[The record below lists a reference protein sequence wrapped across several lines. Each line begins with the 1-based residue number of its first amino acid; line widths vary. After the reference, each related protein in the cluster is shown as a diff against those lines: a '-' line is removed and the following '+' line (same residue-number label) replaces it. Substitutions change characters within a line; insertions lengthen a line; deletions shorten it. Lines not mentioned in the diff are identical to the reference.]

1 MSDLQRVHRDVAVA
15 YAFDLA
21 EPQLR
26 VRPGEKFALETRDSP
41 NGGIKTTSD
50 LFDVPTLGDR
60 LTHGFVNPCAG
71 PIYIEGAEPG
81 DTLAVDI
88 LDIVPGPVG
97 FVATEGN
104 MGPLTGTKYPELQQ
118 HFTEMVEHRR
128 GPSGTTSDGTAHLTN
143 GTSWPLEPMIGC
155 MGVVPARPE
164 QGNDTLT
171 MQTRYGGNL
180 DSTDVKKGH
189 RIYYPVAHEG
199 ALLYAGDVQG
209 SQATEFAGT
218 ANEVEAEVVLSCEVL
233 KRVYTPFVRI
243 ESPTHLIQLAS
254 HRPWED
260 AVRQAY
266 LWLLDWLVDSY
277 GVCPRKAVTHFNGNP
292 QVQVRVYCTSLGEK
306 TKGSVGVCFPKSAL
320 ESSRAS

>member
-1 MSDLQRVHRDVAVA
+1 MGELQRVRREDAVA
-15 YAFDLA
+15 YSFGIA

-26 VRPGEKFALETRDSP
+26 VAQGEQFVLETRDSP
-41 NGGIKTTSD
+41 DGRIRSTSD
-50 LFDVPTLGDR
+50 LFDEATLGEV
-60 LTHGFVNPCAG
+60 LTLGYNNPCAG
-71 PIYIEGAEPG
+71 PVYVAGAQPG
-81 DTLAVDI
+81 DTLVVDIVDI
-88 LDIVPGPVG
+88 LPALTG

-104 MGPLTGTKYPELQQ
+104 LGPLLGTKYLELQE
-118 HFTEMVEHRR
+118 HFTEMVEHRP

-171 MQTRYGGNL
+171 MQTSFGGNL
-180 DSTDVKKGH
+180 DSTDIKKGH

-233 KRVYTPFVRI
+233 KGVPTPFVRI
-243 ESPTHLIQLAS
+243 ETPTHLIQLAS
-254 HRPWED
+254 YRPFEY
-260 AVRQAY
+260 AVKQAY
-266 LWLLDWLVDSY
+266 LWLLDWLVESY
-277 GVCPRKAVTHFNGNP
+277 GVSPRKAVTHFNGNP
-292 QVQVRVYCTSLGEK
+292 EVRVRVYCTSLGEK
-306 TKGSVGVCFPKSAL
+306 TKGSVGVCFPKSAIA
-320 ESSRAS
+320 SSRA